1 MIRFEWDETKAESNL
16 RKHGIDFDDAIEV
29 FYDPH
34 AVCEQDCVVDGELRW
49 QTIGIVGDVV
59 VLQVAHTVSEQN
71 DDEVIRIISSRRATR
86 KERRR
91 YGQNYTK
98 SLG

>member
-34 AVCEQDCVVDGELRW
+34 AVFEQDRM
-49 QTIGIVGDVV
+49 
-59 VLQVAHTVSEQN
+59 
-71 DDEVIRIISSRRATR
+71 
-86 KERRR
+86 
-91 YGQNYTK
+91 
-98 SLG
+98 